1 MWMISVGWGRADR
14 MDRRGGS
21 NDDRDAA
28 ELLAQAARHAVE
40 PAAWGMSA
48 EPVRIPEI
56 RSYDSADMQ
65 AWEDLIG
72 RSCNGTFL
80 HTRRFV
86 SYHGNRFLDQ
96 SLLLEDHR
104 GHLAGVFPAAEN
116 PADPQMVIS
125 HPGLSY
131 GGIVHDGSV
140 CGESMIGA
148 LEGISRYYRRLGYKK
163 LRYKAVPAIYHSR
176 PAEDDLYALFR
187 LGARQYRSDLS
198 VTIDLSNRGRVT
210 QRRVRSRKRALSEGV
225 STEENW
231 GEVAAFWRILEQ
243 NLACRHGVSPVHSLA
258 EIQLLRDRFPE
269 SVLLI
274 AARIGR
280 ELVGGAVMFA
290 AGPVMHMQY
299 TATTEHGRNV
309 SATDLVME
317 HAIELGAT
325 WGCRYFDFG
334 VCTVDDGQGLD
345 QDLYRFKVSF
355 GAGGVIYDH
364 YELDLV

>member
-1 MWMISVGWGRADR
+1 MSV
-14 MDRRGGS
+14 
-21 NDDRDAA
+21 
-28 ELLAQAARHAVE
+28 
-40 PAAWGMSA
+40 

-56 RSYDSADMQ
+56 RSYDPADTE
-65 AWEDLIG
+65 AWEDLVG
-72 RSCNGTFL
+72 RSCNGTFM

-86 SYHGNRFLDQ
+86 SYHEDRFLDR
-96 SLLLEDHR
+96 SLLLGDQR
-104 GHLAGVFPAAEN
+104 GHLVGVFPAAEN
-116 PADPQMVIS
+116 PGDPRMVIS
-125 HPGLSY
+125 HPGLTY
-131 GGIVHDGSV
+131 AGIVHDGTV
-140 CGESMIGA
+140 CGESMIGV
-148 LEGISRYYRRLGYKK
+148 LEGIFRYYRRLGYKK

-198 VTIDLSNRGRVT
+198 ATIDLSNRGRVT
-210 QRRVRSRKRALSEGV
+210 QRRVRSRKRAQAEGV

-231 GEVAAFWRILEQ
+231 GEVAAFWRILEE
-243 NLACRHGVSPVHSLA
+243 NLARRHGVSPVHSLA
-258 EIQLLRDRFPE
+258 EIQMLRDRFPE
-269 SVLLI
+269 GILLI
-274 AARIGR
+274 AARISQ

-299 TATTEHGRNV
+299 TATTERGRDV

-317 HAIELGAT
+317 HAIGLSAK

-334 VCTVDDGQGLD
+334 VCTVDDGQSLD

>member
-1 MWMISVGWGRADR
+1 MS
-14 MDRRGGS
+14 
-21 NDDRDAA
+21 
-28 ELLAQAARHAVE
+28 VE
-40 PAAWGMSA
+40 PIR
-48 EPVRIPEI
+48 VPEI
-56 RSYDSADMQ
+56 RSYDSADTE
-65 AWEDLIG
+65 AWEDLVG

-86 SYHGNRFLDQ
+86 SYHGDRFLDR

-116 PADPQMVIS
+116 PGDARMVIS

-140 CGESMIGA
+140 CGESMIGT
-148 LEGISRYYRRLGYKK
+148 LEGISRHYRRLGYKK

-176 PAEDDLYALFR
+176 PAEDDRYALFR
-187 LGARQYRSDLS
+187 LGARQYRNDLS
-198 VTIDLSNRGRVT
+198 ATIDLSNRGRVT
-210 QRRVRSRKRALSEGV
+210 QRRVRSRKRALAEGV
-225 STEENW
+225 FTEENW
-231 GEVAAFWRILEQ
+231 GKVAAFWPILEQ
-243 NLACRHGVSPVHSLA
+243 NLARRHGVSPVHSLA
-258 EIQLLRDRFPE
+258 EILMLHDRFPE
-269 SVLLI
+269 GVLLI
-274 AARIGR
+274 AAQIGR
-280 ELVGGAVMFA
+280 DLVGGAVMFA

-299 TATTEHGRNV
+299 TATTERGRDA

-317 HAIELGAT
+317 HAIELGAKR
-325 WGCRYFDFG
+325 GCRYFDFG
-334 VCTVDDGQGLD
+334 VCTVDEGQSLD